1 MKLLDRLPLYST
13 RDGYSCGYG
22 GIEFSQVPRV
32 PAYLEC
38 AWVGSILNFYIFFD
52 FLIF

>member
-1 MKLLDRLPLYST
+1 MRKKLVDRLTLYST

-22 GIEFSQVPRV
+22 GIEVSQVPRV

-38 AWVGSILNFYIFFD
+38 AWIGSILIFYIF
-52 FLIF
+52 LIF